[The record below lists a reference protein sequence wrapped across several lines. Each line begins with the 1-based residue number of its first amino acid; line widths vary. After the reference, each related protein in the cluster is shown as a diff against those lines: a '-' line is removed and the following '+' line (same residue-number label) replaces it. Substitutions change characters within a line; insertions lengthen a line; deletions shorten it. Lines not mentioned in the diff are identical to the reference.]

1 MSPRRNPSGMWS
13 CSKSKL
19 RPLGSFGLRRC
30 RCRLATRARYSS
42 FGRHSQRTSFRSSKR
57 TFSAIE
63 DAGLKMSTDALAL
76 TFVVIVAA
84 NSTPTSVAWLWAFE
98 PR

>member
-1 MSPRRNPSGMWS
+1 M
-13 CSKSKL
+13 
-19 RPLGSFGLRRC
+19 
-30 RCRLATRARYSS
+30 
-42 FGRHSQRTSFRSSKR
+42 
-57 TFSAIE
+57 E